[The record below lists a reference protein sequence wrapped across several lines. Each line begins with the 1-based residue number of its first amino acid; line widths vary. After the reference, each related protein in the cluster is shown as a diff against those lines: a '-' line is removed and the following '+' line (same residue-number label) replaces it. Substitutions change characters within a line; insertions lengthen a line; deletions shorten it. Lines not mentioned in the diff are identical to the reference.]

1 MNRMPSVMYGKDRI
15 EYLHI
20 IDGKILCGED
30 LVFKG
35 ESCKKCKHH
44 AGITGTEPGRYVMC
58 TRHRYR
64 KLGTS
69 YIQTDSTQDETS
81 GDYAGDA
88 HTVDEELRVGG
99 GVLSMI
105 LDGITK
111 GYNDFEII
119 VRARRKE

>member
-1 MNRMPSVMYGKDRI
+1 MNRTPSVMYGKDRI

-58 TRHRYR
+58 TRNVGLVLPPVVDLEEGYDPALKYVDGSDRDMFAY
-64 KLGTS
+64 
-69 YIQTDSTQDETS
+69 DQDELADMAQHL
-81 GDYAGDA
+81 GAQ
-88 HTVDEELRVGG
+88 VVG
-99 GVLSMI
+99 I
-105 LDGITK
+105 
-111 GYNDFEII
+111 
-119 VRARRKE
+119 